1 MRPLNRKSCHVRERF
16 VRVEDINGQYVPKHF
31 CSSSDSH
38 WSPATQ
44 SPSEHQGAVWL
55 WVVCGDRS
63 RARFKPSHFSRSVA
77 IPNVLR
83 FVLSADRALGLA
95 PSNAAIVES
104 TDMELKREVG

>member
-1 MRPLNRKSCHVRERF
+1 MPRAKKGSCGWKTLLDSKSENGF
-16 VRVEDINGQYVPKHF
+16 VQAQILTVALPRNTRRNIKRTYSCGSFVVMDRV
-31 CSSSDSH
+31 
-38 WSPATQ
+38 
-44 SPSEHQGAVWL
+44 
-55 WVVCGDRS
+55 